1 MSVNQAV
8 TEIKPT
14 SAEDFTAQAREFQRV
29 PVFLELPLAGRSP
42 LDLYGRLRGSGNRSF
57 LLESGD
63 GGGGGGRYS
72 FIGVDPDRVFL
83 VSPQGCLETGP
94 EGNRISFRPSRE
106 GLRDAV
112 ENYLSGSRPALP
124 EGFPPFTG
132 GVAGYFAYDMVET
145 WEDLFHGLET
155 RALGPSPFPRAVL
168 MGFPTVIAI
177 DHETDRLFLVHNAR
191 IPEKPDEAS
200 AESLYLE
207 AARRLE
213 KLEKRLE
220 APAGRL
226 RGEEGPFFL
235 GEARSNMEK
244 PAFLEMVRRG
254 REHIVAGDV
263 CQVVL
268 SQRFSART
276 NLPPLAIYGTLKEC
290 NPSPYLFLL
299 ELPDLRLIGSS
310 PEVLVRVRGNH
321 VVTRPLA
328 GTRRRGRTHAEDL
341 ALSRELLADEKERA
355 EHLMLVDLAR
365 NDLGRACSTGS
376 VEVTELMGVESYSH
390 VMHIVSQV
398 EGNRRPG
405 TSPLEVLQAA
415 FPAGTVSGAP
425 KIRAMEIIEELEGNP
440 RGPYAGAVG
449 YIGFDGNLD
458 TCITI
463 RTLVQEGEN
472 VHVQAGAGI
481 VYDSVPEREY
491 EETQNKARALFKAL
505 ETAMERGNAE

>member
-1 MSVNQAV
+1 
-8 TEIKPT
+8 
-14 SAEDFTAQAREFQRV
+14 
-29 PVFLELPLAGRSP
+29 
-42 LDLYGRLRGSGNRSF
+42 
-57 LLESGD
+57 
-63 GGGGGGRYS
+63 
-72 FIGVDPDRVFL
+72 
-83 VSPQGCLETGP
+83 
-94 EGNRISFRPSRE
+94 
-106 GLRDAV
+106 
-112 ENYLSGSRPALP
+112 
-124 EGFPPFTG
+124 
-132 GVAGYFAYDMVET
+132 
-145 WEDLFHGLET
+145 
-155 RALGPSPFPRAVL
+155 

-177 DHETDRLFLVHNAR
+177 DHETDRLFLVHNVR
-191 IPEKPDEAS
+191 IPEKPGDASPEA
-200 AESLYLE
+200 LYLDGL
-207 AARRLE
+207 RRLE
-213 KLEKRLE
+213 RLEKRLE
-220 APAGRL
+220 APAGRR
-226 RGEEGPFFL
+226 RGEEGPYYL
-235 GEARSNMEK
+235 REARSNMEK
-244 PAFLEMVRRG
+244 PAFLERVRRG

-276 NLPPLAIYGTLKEC
+276 NLPSVAIYEALKEC

-299 ELPDLRLIGSS
+299 ELPDFRLIGSS
-310 PEVLVRVRGNH
+310 PEVLVRVRGNR

-328 GTRRRGRTHAEDL
+328 GTRRRGRTDDEDL

-365 NDLGRACSTGS
+365 NDLGRVCSTGS
-376 VEVTELMGVESYSH
+376 VQVTELMGVESYSH

-405 TSPLEVLQAA
+405 LSSLDVLQAA

-449 YIGFDGNLD
+449 YIGFDGSLD

-505 ETAMERGNAE
+505 QTAMERGNAE